1 MFDFNILLCLKWMA
15 YMLALVGVLPF
26 KGFVVYYLLGGFVEW

>member
-1 MFDFNILLCLKWMA
+1 
-15 YMLALVGVLPF
+15 MLALVGRVFRYTFPIACVLPF